1 MAEEHSSVWLIRDEE
16 HSHSTHERWVA
27 RRNRDTGDPDYKEE
41 WYGEQCGG
49 CTFYVPLAGRF
60 GEDWGVCS
68 NEKSPFD
75 GKAVFEHDG
84 CEEFANN
91 PEGWAPPV

>member
-1 MAEEHSSVWLIRDEE
+1 MSDGWLVGTVILAILTTKKSGIGSSVVDA
-16 HSHSTHERWVA
+16 HSTCRSLVGSERI
-27 RRNRDTGDPDYKEE
+27 E
-41 WYGEQCGG
+41 
-49 CTFYVPLAGRF
+49 
-60 GEDWGVCS
+60 VCS